1 MGKKL
6 LVCQH
11 VAYEILGTLDPLL
24 RRSGVR
30 IRYVNFDRDPRAK
43 PCLDSYDGLVIL
55 GGPMS
60 ADQVERYPHLDTEV
74 ELIRAAID
82 RDIAVLGICL
92 GAQLIARALGSEVRR
107 NPVKEIGWYDV
118 SLTDEGRCDPVL
130 RHFNATERLFQWHG
144 DTFDLPSAAVHLA
157 ASVDCANQAFR
168 FGSKVYGLQFH
179 LECDEAL
186 IERWLNVPLH
196 RDEIAQ
202 LGGRIDP
209 EIIRQQSPTHV
220 ARLKQLSDATFGEF
234 ISLLGVSKRYRAL
247 PSR

>member
-1 MGKKL
+1 MGRL

-24 RRSGVR
+24 RQSGFR
-30 IRYVNFDRDPRAK
+30 IRYVNFDRDPESK
-43 PCLDSYDGLVIL
+43 PRLDSYDGMVIL

-60 ADQVERYPHLDTEV
+60 ADQVDRYPHLDTEV

-82 RDIAVLGICL
+82 KDIAVLGICL
-92 GAQLIARALGSEVRR
+92 GAQLIARALGAQVRR

-118 SLTDEGRCDPVL
+118 SLTEEGRSDPLL
-130 RHFNATERLFQWHG
+130 RGFGASEKLFQWHG
-144 DTFDLPSAAVHLA
+144 DTFDLPPGAVHLA
-157 ASVDCANQAFR
+157 ASAGCTNQAFR

-186 IERWLNVPLH
+186 IQRWLNVPLH
-196 RDEIAQ
+196 RDEIEQ
-202 LGGRIDP
+202 LGGQIDP
-209 EIIRQQSPTHV
+209 EQIRQQTPANV
-220 ARLKQLSDATFGEF
+220 PRLKQLSDGAFGAF
-234 ISLLGVSKRYRAL
+234 ISLLGERKRYRAL